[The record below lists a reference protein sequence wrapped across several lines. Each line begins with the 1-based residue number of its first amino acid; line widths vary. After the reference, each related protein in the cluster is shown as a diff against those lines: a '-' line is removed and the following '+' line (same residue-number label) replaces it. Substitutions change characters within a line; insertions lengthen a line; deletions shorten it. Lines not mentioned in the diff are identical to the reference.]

1 MPSLFL
7 FLSVLLSL
15 TSFIQAKGTKPP
27 NNFAC
32 NSFDKPK
39 RIDVF
44 VETGSVI
51 FANTDDRIRL
61 LLRDSDGVV
70 CTATD
75 LDNWGDDHMRW
86 SIDQYALCCP
96 QNFAIGNAS
105 LSMLLLAHQRG
116 HKGNAN
122 DWFVEHIEVRRN
134 DFLLFEY
141 RFHAWTNPY
150 KVSLFGV
157 SKVADSHSNDGKP
170 SYSLFRV

>member
-7 FLSVLLSL
+7 FLSILLSL

-27 NNFAC
+27 DNFVC
-32 NSFDKPK
+32 SSFDKPQ

-44 VETGSVI
+44 IETGSAF
-51 FANTDDRIRL
+51 FANTDDEILL
-61 LLRDSDGVV
+61 LLRDSNGVV

-75 LDNWGDDHMRW
+75 LNNSGDDHERD

-96 QNFAIGNAS
+96 QNFATGNDP
-105 LSMLLLAHQRG
+105 LSVLLLSHRQG
-116 HKGNAN
+116 PKGSSN
-122 DWFVEHIEVRRN
+122 DWFVEHIEVRKN

-141 RFHAWTNPY
+141 RFHSWTKPH

-157 SKVADSHSNDGKP
+157 SKVANSHSNNGKP
-170 SYSLFRV
+170 SYSLIRV